1 MGNQIFG
8 APDAKSFK
16 DIKEVYGI
24 NNKID
29 ENQMEFTMDPTD
41 FIKNPELD
49 SGAKRRNNNFE
60 EVESVA

>member
-29 ENQMEFTMDPTD
+29 ENQMEFTLDPTD

-49 SGAKRRNNNFE
+49 SGAKR
-60 EVESVA
+60 